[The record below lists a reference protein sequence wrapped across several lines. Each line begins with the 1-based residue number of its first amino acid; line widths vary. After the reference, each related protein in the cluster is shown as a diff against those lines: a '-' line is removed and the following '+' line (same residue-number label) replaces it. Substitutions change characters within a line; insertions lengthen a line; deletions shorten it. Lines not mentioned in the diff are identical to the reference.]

1 MADTS
6 DVARHELGRLS
17 GRGDVRDIVA
27 FLRKVQRDGIEV
39 AELDVRYISSVYPN
53 GAVPI
58 AAIVDQFRAQ
68 GLTVRFTNVAS
79 GSYFHHS
86 RVRNPLLATES
97 NLREPGSRLDV
108 VWAYTE
114 DMAVQLASCVI
125 EELAQRVVF
134 GEGVLAAL
142 NWCLFEVLD
151 NVFQHSES
159 EAGFFMAQ
167 LHKINQRLLLC
178 VADSGIGVHRSFYKG
193 GKYRP
198 PTPFDALTLA
208 VREGVSSTGD
218 KRGNGLYGLKGVIE
232 HNGGRLDIVS
242 GRGLLQISPS
252 GIDGRNSGADFIID
266 ADHHCTV
273 LDFSLDVSK
282 PVDLGQVLGAPEPD
296 IRLEAIESDDGR
308 YVIPVIDHAQGT
320 GTRPAAER
328 LRNYLVNYLNEGAP
342 FLVLDFTGVSIV
354 SSSFADETIGKL
366 AEEFG
371 VVGFSQRF
379 RLVNMN
385 SNVQMLL
392 DRAIA
397 LRIAPVYYRD
407 DTLPTRGSRKPSAN

>member
-1 MADTS
+1 VTS
-6 DVARHELGRLS
+6 GSGIAKQELGRLS
-17 GRGDVRDIVA
+17 GRGDVRDVVV
-27 FLRKVQRDGIEV
+27 FLRRALRDGYEA
-39 AELDVRYISSVYPN
+39 AELDVRDITSVYPN

-58 AAIVDQFRAQ
+58 AAIVNQFRAQ
-68 GLTVRFTNVAS
+68 GISVRFTHVS
-79 GSYFHHS
+79 LGSYFDHS
-86 RVRNPLLATES
+86 RVRNPLLATQE
-97 NLREPGSRLDV
+97 NLREPGSRLDI
-108 VWAYTE
+108 VWAYTQ
-114 DMAVQLASCVI
+114 DTAVDLTNAVI
-125 EELAQRVVF
+125 EELAQRIVF
-134 GEGVLAAL
+134 GEGVLPAL
-142 NWCLFEVLD
+142 NWCLFEILD

-159 EAGFFMAQ
+159 ETGFFMAQ
-167 LHKINQRLLLC
+167 LHKVNQRLLLC

-208 VREGVSSTGD
+208 VRQGVSSTGD

-232 HNGGRLDIVS
+232 HNGGKLDIVS

-282 PVDLGQVLGAPEPD
+282 PVDLGEVLGAPEPD
-296 IRLEAIESDDGR
+296 MRLESIESDDGR
-308 YVIPVIDHAQGT
+308 YVVPIIDHAQGT

-342 FLVLDFTGVSIV
+342 SLILDFAGVPMV

-385 SNVQMLL
+385 PNVQMLL

-397 LRIAPVYYRD
+397 LRIAPVYHRD
-407 DTLPTRGSRKPSAN
+407 DALPKNTSA